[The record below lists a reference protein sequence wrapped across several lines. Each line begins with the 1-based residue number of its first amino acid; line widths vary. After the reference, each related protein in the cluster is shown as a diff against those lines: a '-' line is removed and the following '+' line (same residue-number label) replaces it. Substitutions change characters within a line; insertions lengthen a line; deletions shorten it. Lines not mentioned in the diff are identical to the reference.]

1 MKNMRFSFL
10 VSWRNLTRHKTR
22 FFLTL
27 IAMILGVTVMTSMLI
42 AKETT
47 IKIMDEQEQLYAGD
61 ADYWIKSNQRFFSE
75 SEVEWVTDRKEV
87 GKGVAALLKQGFIN
101 VEAENLAQASVRI
114 TGVSSYDHELIEL
127 PVKEGDVTK
136 EGLIITENAA
146 ALWGKGVGDT
156 VTFQDMGQVEVT
168 AVVYEGAMLSS
179 PKTLE
184 GSTFRDARVMVPLD
198 TLQEWTGMEGQISN
212 YRFSVK
218 GEKQPELLEAYQAH
232 LEGSQLFVQ
241 PVVVD
246 SQQNNDVEG
255 LYFTFDIIAILSIFI
270 SAFIVFN
277 MLYTTIV
284 ERRKEFA
291 LMKSLGYTNE
301 GIRRLIINEIGVLAV
316 IGSALGLPLGVWL
329 GSFLQEMFMSA
340 IATQTITYELEL
352 IKPLVISGMV
362 GLAFPYLAVIF
373 PIYQAG
379 KTSVMEAISE
389 SPINRH
395 RSGKGSLIRILA
407 GVICTGIGLIDNPW
421 AFLLLFVGLVLLYP
435 IWIKLFQW
443 LLQPLYKLFFRYAGE
458 QAIRSV
464 KQFENRNVNTSA
476 MLAIGVSLALFM
488 SAALESLPDG
498 IEDDIH
504 ATFGGDIHVEKESPW
519 IDADLERINEL
530 EGVSDS
536 IPYAEIPNITW
547 QTKTGELREFSI
559 ISYTG
564 EPQNAE
570 LFAISQ
576 TTEEQ
581 GEHPAIFVGERA
593 LTEWGGEL
601 GEDITL
607 NTPSGPVTFF
617 VKGTV
622 QTSHYMNYVAFIED
636 SELTSTLNWPEKF
649 HVIIDASDEGT
660 IPIVFAQLWS
670 SFEDSIV
677 NVNPIT
683 VSIEQGKQ
691 ALTGMQELLQGLLL
705 LIIALSA
712 IGISNTL
719 LMNTMERIKELGTM
733 RAIGFTRTQVKVM
746 IMAEGLMIGI
756 TGIIIGT
763 LYGILVIYLNAHSAQ
778 GQALLS
784 FTVPGMSLFLA
795 IAGGLLFTLLA
806 SWFPSRTASHIP
818 VKEAINY
825 E

>member
-1 MKNMRFSFL
+1 MRFSFL

-27 IAMILGVTVMTSMLI
+27 IAMILSVTVMTSMLI

-61 ADYWIKSNQRFFSE
+61 ADFWIKSNQRFFSE
-75 SEVEWVTDRKEV
+75 SEVEWVKDREEV
-87 GKGVAALLKQGFIN
+87 TNGVAALLKQGFIN
-101 VEAENLAQASVRI
+101 IETENLAQASVRVS
-114 TGVSSYDHELIEL
+114 GVSSYDHELIEL

-146 ALWGKGVGDT
+146 ALWEKGVGDT
-156 VTFQDMGQVEVT
+156 VTFQNMGQIEVT

-179 PKTLE
+179 PETLE

-218 GEKQPELLEAYQAH
+218 GEEQTEFLEAYQAH

-246 SQQNNDVEG
+246 SQQNNDVAG
-255 LYFTFDIIAILSIFI
+255 LYFMFDIIAILSIFI

-291 LMKSLGYTNE
+291 VMKSLGYTNE
-301 GIRRLIINEIGVLAV
+301 SIRRLIINEIGVLAV
-316 IGSALGLPLGVWL
+316 IGSVLGLPLGVWL

-352 IKPLVISGMV
+352 VKPLVISGMV
-362 GLAFPYLAVIF
+362 SLAFPYLAVIF

-379 KTSVMEAISE
+379 KTSVMEALSE
-389 SPINRH
+389 SPINNRH

-407 GVICTGIGLIDNPW
+407 GVICTGIGLIDNTW

-435 IWIKLFQW
+435 IWMKLFQW

-498 IEDDIH
+498 IEDDIQS
-504 ATFGGDIHVEKESPW
+504 TFGGDIHVEKETPW
-519 IDADLERINEL
+519 VDTEL
-530 EGVSDS
+530 EKVNKIKGVSDT

-547 QTKTGELREFSI
+547 QTKTGGLREFSI

-564 EPQNAE
+564 EPHNAE
-570 LFAISQ
+570 LFDISQ
-576 TTEEQ
+576 ITEEQ
-581 GEHPAIFVGERA
+581 GENPAIFIGERA
-593 LTEWGGEL
+593 LAEWGGEL

-607 NTPSGPVTFF
+607 NTPSGLVTFF

-622 QTSHYMNYVAFIED
+622 QTSHYMNYVAFVED
-636 SELTSTLNWPEKF
+636 SVLTTNLNWPEKF
-649 HVIIDASDEGT
+649 HLIIDTTDEGT
-660 IPIVFAQLWS
+660 IPLVFTQLWH
-670 SFEDSIV
+670 SFEDSLVKV
-677 NVNPIT
+677 NLIT

-691 ALTGMQELLQGLLL
+691 ALTGMQELMQGLLL

-806 SWFPSRTASHIP
+806 SWFPSRTASHLP